1 MGKPQKKLEKELR
14 RAQRAIRV
22 EESEMTGFTS
32 KSPYHEDESDSE
44 EEDEEEDEQHLE
56 E

>member
-1 MGKPQKKLEKELR
+1 MGKTQRKIKKGTAK
-14 RAQRAIRV
+14 AQRAIRV

-32 KSPYHEDESDSE
+32 KSPYHEDE
-44 EEDEEEDEQHLE
+44 QHLE